1 MRYSWKLINEVI
13 NKSNLKPE
21 LPDCFKRNESL
32 ITDPTE
38 ISNNFNEY
46 FVNVGPNLAAKIPIR
61 EVHFSTFLGER
72 SSNSI
77 FLEAVTEKEV
87 EFEISQLNGKK
98 SSGYDEI
105 PPKLVKNISKHIVK
119 PLTYIYN
126 QSLLTGVI
134 PNDLKIAL
142 VTPVFKANHKEKFNN
157 YRPISVL
164 SCFSK
169 ILEKIMYKR
178 VIKYLDKNNILFQSQ
193 YGFRKKHSTNLAIE
207 LMTKILQ
214 AIENG
219 EYTVGVFLDLAKA
232 FDTVNHEILLRK
244 LEHYGIRGIV
254 LEWFTNYLTNR
265 KQIVKYK
272 FEKSERL
279 TIKCGV
285 PQGSVLGPLLF
296 LSYMNDISRCSEILS
311 VILFADDTN
320 LFYSHKNIDT
330 LNKTV
335 NQELKKIARWLCANK
350 LSLNIKKTH
359 FIIFKSKKRK
369 LNQTVSIKINEQ
381 PIELVKYTK
390 FLGVYIDEE
399 LSWKHH
405 IDQVVSKISKMT
417 GIMAKVRHY
426 LSLKTLQ
433 TIYYTIVYPYL
444 TYCNIIWTST
454 YPTRLKP
461 LFRVQKKIVRIMTFA
476 KYNKESRPLFLQ
488 LKLLNIY
495 QLNTYFTALFMYS
508 YFNNNLPNY
517 FTNYFT
523 LNKEM
528 HGHNTRSASN
538 IYINYRRTNYGKFS
552 LKIRGAQIWNELPKE
567 LRISQSYNSFQKLT
581 RDYIQNQV

>member
-1 MRYSWKLINEVI
+1 
-13 NKSNLKPE
+13 
-21 LPDCFKRNESL
+21 
-32 ITDPTE
+32 
-38 ISNNFNEY
+38 
-46 FVNVGPNLAAKIPIR
+46 
-61 EVHFSTFLGER
+61 
-72 SSNSI
+72 
-77 FLEAVTEKEV
+77 
-87 EFEISQLNGKK
+87 
-98 SSGYDEI
+98 
-105 PPKLVKNISKHIVK
+105 
-119 PLTYIYN
+119 
-126 QSLLTGVI
+126 
-134 PNDLKIAL
+134 
-142 VTPVFKANHKEKFNN
+142 
-157 YRPISVL
+157 
-164 SCFSK
+164 
-169 ILEKIMYKR
+169 
-178 VIKYLDKNNILFQSQ
+178 
-193 YGFRKKHSTNLAIE
+193 
-207 LMTKILQ
+207 
-214 AIENG
+214 
-219 EYTVGVFLDLAKA
+219 
-232 FDTVNHEILLRK
+232 
-244 LEHYGIRGIV
+244 
-254 LEWFTNYLTNR
+254 
-265 KQIVKYK
+265 
-272 FEKSERL
+272 
-279 TIKCGV
+279 
-285 PQGSVLGPLLF
+285 
-296 LSYMNDISRCSEILS
+296 MNDISRCSEILS

-359 FIIFKSKKRK
+359 FIVFKSKKRT
-369 LNQTVSIKINEQ
+369 LNQTVSIKINEK

-390 FLGVYIDEE
+390 FFGVYIDEE

-433 TIYYTIVYPYL
+433 TIYYTMVYPYL
-444 TYCNIIWTST
+444 TYYDIIWTST
-454 YPTRLKP
+454 YPTRPKP

-495 QLNTYFTALFMYS
+495 QLNTYFAALFMYS

-517 FTNYFT
+517 FTNYFS
-523 LNKEM
+523 LNREM

-567 LRISQSYNSFQKLT
+567 LRISQSYNSFKKLT

>member
-61 EVHFSTFLGER
+61 DVHFSTFLGER

-126 QSLLTGVI
+126 QSFLTGVI

-142 VTPVFKANHKEKFNN
+142 VTPVFKANDKEEFNN

-193 YGFRKKHSTNLAIE
+193 YGFRKKHSTNLATIE

-296 LSYMNDISRCSEILS
+296 LIYMNDISRCSEIL
-311 VILFADDTN
+311 
-320 LFYSHKNIDT
+320 
-330 LNKTV
+330 
-335 NQELKKIARWLCANK
+335 
-350 LSLNIKKTH
+350 
-359 FIIFKSKKRK
+359 
-369 LNQTVSIKINEQ
+369 
-381 PIELVKYTK
+381 
-390 FLGVYIDEE
+390 
-399 LSWKHH
+399 
-405 IDQVVSKISKMT
+405 
-417 GIMAKVRHY
+417 
-426 LSLKTLQ
+426 
-433 TIYYTIVYPYL
+433 
-444 TYCNIIWTST
+444 
-454 YPTRLKP
+454 
-461 LFRVQKKIVRIMTFA
+461 
-476 KYNKESRPLFLQ
+476 
-488 LKLLNIY
+488 
-495 QLNTYFTALFMYS
+495 
-508 YFNNNLPNY
+508 
-517 FTNYFT
+517 
-523 LNKEM
+523 
-528 HGHNTRSASN
+528 
-538 IYINYRRTNYGKFS
+538 
-552 LKIRGAQIWNELPKE
+552 
-567 LRISQSYNSFQKLT
+567 
-581 RDYIQNQV
+581 

>member
-1 MRYSWKLINEVI
+1 M
-13 NKSNLKPE
+13 
-21 LPDCFKRNESL
+21 
-32 ITDPTE
+32 
-38 ISNNFNEY
+38 
-46 FVNVGPNLAAKIPIR
+46 
-61 EVHFSTFLGER
+61 
-72 SSNSI
+72 
-77 FLEAVTEKEV
+77 
-87 EFEISQLNGKK
+87 NGKK

-126 QSLLTGVI
+126 QSFLTGVI

-142 VTPVFKANHKEKFNN
+142 VTPVFKANDKEEFNN

-193 YGFRKKHSTNLAIE
+193 YGFRKKHSTNLATIE

-232 FDTVNHEILLRK
+232 FDSVNHEILLRK

-296 LSYMNDISRCSEILS
+296 LIYMNDISRCSEILS

-335 NQELKKIARWLCANK
+335 NQELKKIVTLALCK
-350 LSLNIKKTH
+350 
-359 FIIFKSKKRK
+359 
-369 LNQTVSIKINEQ
+369 
-381 PIELVKYTK
+381 
-390 FLGVYIDEE
+390 
-399 LSWKHH
+399 
-405 IDQVVSKISKMT
+405 
-417 GIMAKVRHY
+417 
-426 LSLKTLQ
+426 
-433 TIYYTIVYPYL
+433 
-444 TYCNIIWTST
+444 
-454 YPTRLKP
+454 
-461 LFRVQKKIVRIMTFA
+461 
-476 KYNKESRPLFLQ
+476 
-488 LKLLNIY
+488 
-495 QLNTYFTALFMYS
+495 
-508 YFNNNLPNY
+508 
-517 FTNYFT
+517 
-523 LNKEM
+523 
-528 HGHNTRSASN
+528 
-538 IYINYRRTNYGKFS
+538 
-552 LKIRGAQIWNELPKE
+552 
-567 LRISQSYNSFQKLT
+567 
-581 RDYIQNQV
+581 